1 MNLAVAAIGFDSMS
15 SQAFEKTMMKEMAD
29 ISQKL
34 MDKTPKEQMPR
45 YRVEGSERYHRD
57 YVTIYTG
64 KYTGVT
70 GLWLTPEAEGEET
83 GNGGF
88 VPFVDGQVLN
98 IFPMDHIVVERLIRD
113 ESYVVDAGPVTS
125 GVTLVFSLQNP
136 GEYLELM
143 EEVENLPGESRKFEV
158 NARSDLGDMEL
169 QAVGGAAS
177 FGALASSG
185 RILLPMS
192 PDRKSAYPYFPPFKQ
207 VRRPLSDDPTPLQDL
222 DQLAALAE
230 HSDRIFDNQIALAH
244 SAGKRMAN
252 GENLYSVV
260 DTMFMPF
267 GAECD
272 LYSVLGEIEEVLEDK
287 NRITGTELWILLL
300 NCNGIRMTLS
310 VPKKSCEGVPAK
322 GRRFEGDIWL
332 RGAVHLLPAGEDDGI

>member
-1 MNLAVAAIGFDSMS
+1 MNLAVASIGFDNMS
-15 SQAFEKTMMKEMAD
+15 SQTFEKTMMKEMAD
-29 ISQKL
+29 ISRML
-34 MDKTPKEQMPR
+34 MDKVPKKEMPR

-70 GLWLTPEAEGEET
+70 GLWLTPEDESEET

-98 IFPMDHIVVERLIRD
+98 VLPMDHIVVERLVRD
-113 ESYVVDAGPVTS
+113 ESYVVDVGPVTS

-136 GEYLELM
+136 GDYLGLM
-143 EEVENLPGESRKFEV
+143 EEMECIPGETRKFAV
-158 NARSDLGDMEL
+158 NARSDLGDIEL
-169 QAVGGAAS
+169 QAVGNEAS
-177 FGALASSG
+177 LGALAVKG

-192 PDRKSAYPYFPPFKQ
+192 PDRKCAYPYFPPFQQ
-207 VRRPLSDDPTPLQDL
+207 VRRPLENDTSKSRLL
-222 DQLAALAE
+222 DQLGDTVQQSDWLYDRQLALA
-230 HSDRIFDNQIALAH
+230 R
-244 SAGKRMAN
+244 SAGKRMEN

-260 DTMFMPF
+260 DTMFMPC

-272 LYSVLGEIEEVLEDK
+272 LYSVLGEIEEVLEDR

-310 VPKKSCEGVPAK
+310 IPKKTCEGVPAK

-332 RGAVHLLPAGEDDGI
+332 RGALHLLPALEDE